1 MPITNPTTT
10 TSPTPNLEATQEQL
24 SDTALEGLDQEIRR
38 NREIQDYKTQVN
50 AAQKYTHQQTVQ
62 RAAEWTR

>member
-1 MPITNPTTT
+1 MPATPATTV
-10 TSPTPNLEATQEQL
+10 PQQNLQATQEDL
-24 SDTALEGLDQEIRR
+24 SATALEGLDQEIRK
-38 NREIQDYKTQVN
+38 NRELQDFRTQVN

>member
-1 MPITNPTTT
+1 MAGTNPVTTT
-10 TSPTPNLEATQEQL
+10 PATNLQTSQEEL
-24 SDTALEGLDQEIRR
+24 STTALEGLDQEIRR
-38 NREIQDYKTQVN
+38 NREVQDFRTQVN